1 MGRDIA
7 QYTDEWFESRGYT
20 FNESSSTWI
29 PPAPKSAYIRQQEA
43 INGNSQPFVDGDR
56 ILKDI
61 PTVKLDV
68 KTEWFIKSKSSV
80 PSKKNSRQNFR
91 NGISIPSKKHS
102 EYVNE
107 TEMRYDMFGIEF
119 RRAVTFYGLQYP
131 LNIEFTFIRATK
143 HSFDYCNAC
152 QTCEDI
158 MKDKHDKKG
167 NLVRKGWIP
176 DDSADYIKPSF
187 GDYQYDKNNAGVK
200 IKLLL
205 K

>member
-1 MGRDIA
+1 MGRDVA

-20 FNESSSTWI
+20 FNPTSNTWI
-29 PPAPKSAYIRQQEA
+29 PPVPKSAYIEQQRG
-43 INGNSQPFVDGDR
+43 INTKEKVEGEKTIGE
-56 ILKDI
+56 I
-61 PTVKLDV
+61 PSIKLDI

-80 PSKKNSRQNFR
+80 PSKKNSRQNLR
-91 NGISIPSKKHS
+91 SGISIPSKKHA

-107 TEMRYDMFGIEF
+107 TEMRYEMFGIEF

-158 MKDKHDKKG
+158 MKDKYDKKG
-167 NLVRKGWIP
+167 TLVRKGWIP

-187 GDYQYDKNNAGVK
+187 GDYQYDKDNAGVK